1 MGRSLAVGAPIRGAI
16 VDELLEMVRHRE
28 LLRLL
33 VAKELK
39 IKYKGTALGMVWSLL
54 NPLLMMLV
62 YTVVFS
68 VIARFQVHNYP
79 IFLLSGLLPWNA
91 LAGAITSSS
100 ISIII
105 NGHLVRRV
113 KFPREFLPLSSV
125 GANLFNLL
133 PSLAVLVVLALA
145 FRQPLGWPLVT
156 LPLLLVLQALFSV
169 GIALIL
175 AAVTVYFRDVEYLV
189 GIGTTIWF
197 FATPVIYPVTTFS
210 GHRFGALLW
219 LNPMTWL
226 ITSYQ
231 HVWHENTW
239 PDLQALLAFAA
250 VSVLLCLVGAA
261 IFGRLQ
267 RRFAEE
273 V

>member
-1 MGRSLAVGAPIRGAI
+1 MF
-16 VDELLEMVRHRE
+16 RHRE

-33 VAKELK
+33 VVKELK

-62 YTVVFS
+62 YVLVFS
-68 VIARFQVHNYP
+68 VIARFQIPRYP
-79 IFLLSGLLPWNA
+79 IFLLSGLLPWTA
-91 LAGAITSSS
+91 FAGAITSAS
-100 ISIII
+100 ISILI

-113 KFPREFLPLSSV
+113 KFPREFLPFSSV
-125 GANLFNLL
+125 AANLFNLL
-133 PSLAVLVVLALA
+133 PSLAILVALALIL
-145 FRQPLGWPLVT
+145 RQPLGWPLVT
-156 LPLLLVLQALFSV
+156 LPILLILQALFSL
-169 GIALIL
+169 GIALVL

-189 GIGTTIWF
+189 GIATTVWF
-197 FATPVIYPVTTFS
+197 FGTPVIYPLNAFS
-210 GHRFGALLW
+210 GHRFGTLLW

-231 HVWHENTW
+231 NVWHENKW
-239 PDLQALLAFAA
+239 PDPHALLLFAA
-250 VSVLLCLVGAA
+250 VSVLLCLIGSA
-261 IFGRLQ
+261 IFNRLE